1 MNLKSL
7 SDLSVFESKSYIYS
21 IPICEDGEGPRWSF
35 DYQNFKADPSPDILM
50 LGAYRHPNTG
60 NNLVGGINLHYLSRQ
75 QIDRLAMELPNIMK
89 AGNLYGRYQVGRRR
103 LPDIFKSFY
112 RTYNAEY
119 IGGVNQGVLYPKYG
133 LLKSTTNWLKK
144 KIGGMFKTKD
154 QRAKEAEPQFPSDLQ
169 NMNNRLDQVVRNL
182 QSTPPEEAPPES
194 PEMQRARDEFA
205 KQQQDQQRDIVDVER
220 QEDIPYVQAAQDMRD
235 QQNVASQPLEPRV
248 VQQQAAQQRQM
259 LMKNR
264 VVPTTP
270 DEVQAAQQRA
280 PEVSDDVPEVTPDVT
295 PEPSS
300 APPPEEEPEVDIGQE
315 RQVKSQEIENA
326 PEDPDLLE
334 SITYYSPIA
343 GRYITEPAYFIAT
356 SDWAKQRTYAR

>member
-7 SDLSVFESKSYIYS
+7 SDLSVFESKSYIFS

-35 DYQNFKADPSPDILM
+35 DYQNFKTDPTPDILM

-60 NNLVGGINLHYLSRQ
+60 NNLVGGINLHYLNKQ

-103 LPDIFKSFY
+103 LPDIFNSFY

-133 LLKSTTNWLKK
+133 LLKSTTKWLKK
-144 KIGGMFKTKD
+144 KIGGMFKSKE

-182 QSTPPEEAPPES
+182 QAAPPEEAPPES

-205 KQQQDQQRDIVDVER
+205 KQQRDQQQDIVDIER

-235 QQNVASQPLEPRV
+235 QQKIAAQPQKPEVL
-248 VQQQAAQQRQM
+248 QQQANQQRQM
-259 LMKNR
+259 LMKDR
-264 VVPTTP
+264 ALPASP
-270 DEVQAAQQRA
+270 DEAQVAQQRA
-280 PEVSDDVPEVTPDVT
+280 PEVSDDVPELTPDIQQE
-295 PEPSS
+295 EPS
-300 APPPEEEPEVDIGQE
+300 VDIEQE
-315 RQVKSQEIENA
+315 RQENTQELEQT
-326 PEDPDLLE
+326 PEDPELLE
-334 SITYYSPIA
+334 SITYYSPIV

-356 SDWAKQRTYAR
+356 SDWAKQRTYV

>member
-35 DYQNFKADPSPDILM
+35 DYQNFKTDPAPDILM

-60 NNLVGGINLHYLSRQ
+60 NNLVGGINLHYLSKQ
-75 QIDRLAMELPNIMK
+75 QIDKLAMELPNIMK

-103 LPDIFKSFY
+103 LPDIFNSFY

-133 LLKSTTNWLKK
+133 LLKSTTKWLKK
-144 KIGGMFKTKD
+144 KIGGMFKSKE

-182 QSTPPEEAPPES
+182 QATPPEETPPES
-194 PEMQRARDEFA
+194 PEMQRARAEFA
-205 KQQQDQQRDIVDVER
+205 RQQQDRQRGIVDIER
-220 QEDIPYVQAAQDMRD
+220 QEDIPYVQATQDMQD
-235 QQNVASQPLEPRV
+235 QQRIATQPQKQEV
-248 VQQQAAQQRQM
+248 IQQQADTQRQM

-264 VVPTTP
+264 AVPTTP

-280 PEVSDDVPEVTPDVT
+280 PEVTDDVPELTPDASQEEPSVDIEQERLTIAQELEQT
-295 PEPSS
+295 PE
-300 APPPEEEPEVDIGQE
+300 DT
-315 RQVKSQEIENA
+315 
-326 PEDPDLLE
+326 DLLE

-356 SDWAKQRTYAR
+356 SDWAKQCNYV